1 MTDEQFSRIA
11 KAIADQRRFQILEQ
25 IAANGD
31 VPCQQLVASFPVTQ
45 PTMSHHLRELSSA
58 GLIEP
63 RREGQCVHYRFL
75 SEVMSEYLAALEHR
89 LANPAAPQR
98 RAG

>member
-1 MTDEQFSRIA
+1 MTDEQFARIG

-25 IAANGD
+25 IAGSGD

-45 PTMSHHLRELSSA
+45 PTMSHHLRELAAA

-63 RREGQCVHYRFL
+63 RREGHCVHYRYC
-75 SEVMSEYLAALEHR
+75 ETVMAEYVAMLGNR
-89 LANPAAPQR
+89 LARPVAPQR